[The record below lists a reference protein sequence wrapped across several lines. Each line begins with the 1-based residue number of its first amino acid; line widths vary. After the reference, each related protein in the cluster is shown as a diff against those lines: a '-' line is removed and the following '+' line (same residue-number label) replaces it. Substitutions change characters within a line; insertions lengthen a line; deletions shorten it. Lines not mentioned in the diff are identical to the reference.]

1 MGLAWVRALGVF
13 DILLFV
19 SDTSSDTYVGVDL
32 INRCH
37 NGYAASVFSFV
48 AMPGLLLGVVCGPML
63 ILNSDVVKMKSLF
76 NILPYS
82 ICLYGT
88 KSRWVCN

>member
-1 MGLAWVRALGVF
+1 MGLARVRALGIF
-13 DILLFV
+13 GILLFV
-19 SDTSSDTYVGVDL
+19 SVTSSYTYVGVDL

-88 KSRWVCN
+88 KY

>member
-88 KSRWVCN
+88 KY